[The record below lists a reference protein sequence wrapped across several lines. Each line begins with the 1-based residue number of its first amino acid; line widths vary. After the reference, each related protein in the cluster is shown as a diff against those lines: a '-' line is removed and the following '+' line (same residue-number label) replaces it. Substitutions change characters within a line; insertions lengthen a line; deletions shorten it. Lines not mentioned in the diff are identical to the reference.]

1 MQDDFDFSVL
11 TKADRQEID
20 FYNRL
25 YGSSYEWK
33 DSSFFQPYYKRWQ
46 YLQYA
51 GENEISEQKANVES
65 AKKQIHDIS
74 KLSLCE
80 LIEKYSAS
88 AVLSEDVRKNK
99 LLVFLLRRGYI
110 DEKYIYYINYFKG
123 SSITND
129 DMNFILAV
137 KTHTLLEPSY
147 HLEKTSNIVNKL
159 QPYEFE

>member
-1 MQDDFDFSVL
+1 MLYTAVGNAQILKVGQYSYDLFMQDDFDFSVL

-110 DEKYIYYINYFKG
+110 DEKYIT
-123 SSITND
+123 SI
-129 DMNFILAV
+129 ILREV
-137 KTHTLLEPSY
+137 VSLMM
-147 HLEKTSNIVNKL
+147 I
-159 QPYEFE
+159 